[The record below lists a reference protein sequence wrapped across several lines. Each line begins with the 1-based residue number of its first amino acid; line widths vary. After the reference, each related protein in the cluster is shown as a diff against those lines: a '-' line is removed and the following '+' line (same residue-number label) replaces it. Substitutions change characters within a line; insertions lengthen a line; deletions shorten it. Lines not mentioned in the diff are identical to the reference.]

1 MGFFDFLLSKLK
13 IQKKLPEGKFLSS
26 NRSGKQ
32 EDKRNGRNFND
43 EIKLGFSPKIK
54 TLDFAIEQYINGLL
68 YHHQKGEFYSSYK
81 VLTNLCS
88 MDSSKPGKNK
98 KKEEL
103 LLKRIND
110 DEKCCYINQPSAN
123 GGVCYRHVVHGEP
136 VKEDYRLYLS
146 CKRENIASLAN
157 ALMDE
162 FGDTNYYFKFCT
174 DEHAASIARSEQF
187 VFFVDNNPESLN
199 RLLRGIDNTRR
210 MHPELFKG
218 SENMNPFMKDFL
230 GYIGYAPE
238 VEGKFTNLRGEKIP
252 ISQSYNSLLSQA
264 LEDSF
269 LHSVREVVSRD
280 EALSIKVNG
289 EKLYTAKA
297 YVKSVLSD
305 IIKRPEML
313 EKLVKSMKQDLRTL
327 SVLNPELQINGIE
340 LERDKKKSKDKQI
353 EYDD

>member
-1 MGFFDFLLSKLK
+1 MGFFDFILSKIK
-13 IQKKLPEGKFLSS
+13 PQKKLPEGKFLSS
-26 NRSGKQ
+26 NQ
-32 EDKRNGRNFND
+32 DKRGGRNFND
-43 EIKLGFSPKIK
+43 EIKLGISPKIK
-54 TLDFAIEQYINGLL
+54 TLDFAIEQYVAGLL
-68 YHHQKGEFYSSYK
+68 YQYQKGDYYSSYK

-88 MDSSKPGKNK
+88 MDSSKAGKNK
-98 KKEEL
+98 KNEEQL
-103 LLKRIND
+103 LRRIGT
-110 DEKCCYINQPSAN
+110 DEKCVYLNQPSAS
-123 GGVCYRHVVHGEP
+123 GGICYRHVIHGEP
-136 VKEDYRLYLS
+136 GKNDYRLYLS
-146 CKRENIASLAN
+146 CKRENIACLAN

-162 FGDTNYYFKFCT
+162 LGDTNYYFKFCS
-174 DEHAASIARSEQF
+174 DEHAATISRSEQF
-187 VFFVDNNPESLN
+187 VFFVDGEPDSLN
-199 RLLRGIDNTRR
+199 KLLRGIDNTKR

-238 VEGKFTNLRGEKIP
+238 VEGKFTNLRGESIP

-280 EALSIKVNG
+280 EDLSIKVKG
-289 EKLYTAKA
+289 EKLPTAKS
-297 YVKSVLSD
+297 YVTTVLGD
-305 IIKRPEML
+305 IFNRPDML

-340 LERDKKKSKDKQI
+340 LDKAKKKNKDKQI